1 LLDYIIKKYRKNKN
15 WIPHAMRHFLG
26 SSRSFCCFKTKTKL
40 NSLPEGGAAMLAVET
55 EARCIDDGGFQAGK
69 QREFIYF
76 ACLFLNPMR
85 FPQFPGGT
93 GDGLFADPRSIR

>member
-69 QREFIYF
+69 QRGEGKKWVPPTSSRKAGGWRIYP
-76 ACLFLNPMR
+76 LK
-85 FPQFPGGT
+85 QWGKV
-93 GDGLFADPRSIR
+93 IKK